1 MTNILVIDLETTVRR
16 IEGRIDNSPKN
27 PENKLISAHYGWLGS
42 ETVDVV
48 HTDVFYHNECF
59 EPDGTSRLVDHLNK
73 ADIAVLH
80 NAKFDVE
87 WLQEIGLPIPPKV
100 ICTMIIEYCLLK
112 GRFFEFDVEGNANR
126 TKISLKDTAERRNT
140 KSYKKSELIDEK
152 FNSGMDFSEIPL
164 TDVVEYAEAD
174 VRVCGEI
181 YLSQLKDLA
190 KEENQSLNSVID
202 FMSDML
208 MFLCEIEM
216 NGVKIDMEA
225 LKQVEEEF
233 LAEKN
238 ELTER
243 LQEIVSQ
250 VIGDKPINLNSGAD
264 MTKVVYSREVTDRD
278 LHKTTFNI
286 GTNKK
291 GKPNRPPYMSA
302 KQFAIAVRSTTKIIM
317 KTQAVTC
324 PDCSG
329 KGDFQQF
336 KSKTRTKHGKKYKV
350 KGDPYK
356 NRTKCKP
363 CDGKGALYAS
373 TGEEGGLGLNPL
385 DPYYAS
391 INGFKTD
398 KETILLL
405 INQAKGK
412 KKDLAVEF
420 LTKIS
425 RLNAISTYL
434 DSFVKGI
441 IRGTRSSGL
450 LHANFNQTIAATG
463 RLSSGGGISLNLQNM
478 PKRGFPVRKCMISRF
493 GDRGT
498 LCESDYVSLE
508 FRVCVELS
516 RDEQGMADILEG
528 KDIHRQTASICLK
541 KDASEVT
548 KDERNS
554 HKWASFQPL
563 FGGTGNG
570 QPDHIKSYFDRFYE
584 IYEGIYEW
592 HQSLMTGTLKN
603 GLVQTPSGRQYFW
616 PDVSRTRGNRVT
628 NATQILNY
636 PVQGFSADLVQLACI
651 RTFKMF
657 KEQKLQ
663 SKLILTVHDS
673 IVVDCLKDELEAV
686 KAILTEAMTQV
697 GEETKLRFGYQTIV
711 PLDIEISSGKNWLDQ
726 VEMA

>member
-398 KETILLL
+398 KETIQLL

-493 GDRGT
+493 GDRGI
-498 LCESDYVSLE
+498 LCESDYSSLE

>member
-27 PENKLISAHYGWLGS
+27 PENKLISAHYGWLGE

-164 TDVVEYAEAD
+164 ADVVEYAEAD
-174 VRVCGEI
+174 VKVCGEI

-302 KQFAIAVRSTTKIIM
+302 KEFAIAVRSTTKIIM

-329 KGDFQQF
+329 KGDFQQY
-336 KSKTRTKHGKKYKV
+336 KTKTRTKNGKKYKV

-356 NRTKCKP
+356 NRTKCKT
-363 CDGKGALYAS
+363 CEGKGALYVS

-398 KETILLL
+398 KDTIQLL
-405 INQAKGK
+405 INQANGK

-498 LCESDYVSLE
+498 LCESDYSSLE

-548 KDERNS
+548 KDERQG

-563 FGGTGNG
+563 FGGTGAG
-570 QPDHIKSYFDRFYE
+570 QPDHIKAYFDRFYE
-584 IYEGIYEW
+584 IYEGIYKW

-697 GEETKLRFGYQTIV
+697 GEETKLRFGYQTVV